1 MAVGLA
7 GSGPA
12 VEAVRAALADVDT
25 AVTATDPARFGSV
38 EFGVLVGGA
47 GDGSFRAASV
57 AAREGE
63 TPWLAV
69 ELGGVGGRRLEDV
82 TAAVSGYAPGIACFE
97 CLRTRVDANTDA
109 VTDRE
114 GDGSG
119 RDATD
124 AVDAADSVGAV
135 DARFAGALAG
145 RAGARLLSGD
155 ESPVLGGVLELPHAH
170 RHLLSVPG
178 CSCGSAPDRR
188 VRRDHA
194 ERDAEGAL
202 ARAER
207 SLDPRVGVVH
217 EAGEAESFPVPY
229 YLATLAAT
237 TGFSDAAV
245 PEHAAGVAADWN
257 PAFVKALGEALE
269 RYAAAV
275 YRTDGMTTGPAGD
288 LRNAVPPSA
297 FVTADSFA
305 TPDPSDPVAWVEG
318 EDLHDG
324 AEATLPAEFV
334 VFPPPE
340 ARHRPSITTGLGL
353 GSSGTGA
360 LLSGLY
366 ETIERDAA
374 MLSWYST
381 YEPLGLDVEDD
392 SFETLARRARSE
404 DLETTTLLLTQD
416 VDVPV
421 VAACVHREG
430 EWPRFAAGMDAG
442 IDPAAAATGALEEA
456 IQNWLELR
464 GMGPEGARSEG
475 NIGEYAG
482 FPGPAREFVDPATTV
497 PAESVGPADPPSG
510 PGELDALLERLGDVG
525 LRAFAAR
532 LTTRDLETLGFEAV
546 RVLVPSAQ
554 PLFTGEAFFGQ
565 RAREIPRSLGFV
577 PRLDREP
584 HPFP

>member
-7 GSGPA
+7 GEGPA
-12 VEAVRAALADVDT
+12 TEAVRAAMGDVDAVV
-25 AVTATDPARFGSV
+25 AVTDPGRFGGV
-38 EFGVLVGGA
+38 EFGVLVGEA
-47 GDGSFRAASV
+47 DEGSFRAANV

-63 TPWLAV
+63 TPWIAV
-69 ELGGVGGRRLEDV
+69 ELGGVGGRPVSGV
-82 TAAVSGYAPGIACFE
+82 TAAVSGYAPGTACFD
-97 CLRTRVDANTDA
+97 CLRARVAANVEAAGAGERADDT
-109 VTDRE
+109 
-114 GDGSG
+114 SP
-119 RDATD
+119 DATD
-124 AVDAADSVGAV
+124 A
-135 DARFAGALAG
+135 RLAGALAG
-145 RAGARLLSGD
+145 RAAARLHSGG
-155 ESPVLGGVLELPHAH
+155 ESAVLGGVLELPHAR
-170 RHLLSVPG
+170 RHLLPVPG
-178 CSCGSAPDRR
+178 CSCGARPDLR

-194 ERDAEGAL
+194 PRDVEGAL
-202 ARAER
+202 ARAEQA
-207 SLDPRVGVVH
+207 LDPRVGIVH

-237 TGFSDAAV
+237 TGFSDAAA
-245 PEHAAGVAADWN
+245 PEHAAGVAADWT

-275 YRTDGMTTGPAGD
+275 YRTDSMTTGPPGAVAG
-288 LRNAVPPSA
+288 AVPPSA
-297 FVTADSFA
+297 FVTADSFGP
-305 TPDPSDPVAWVEG
+305 PDPHESVAWVEG

-324 AEATLPAEFV
+324 STANLPAEFV

-366 ETIERDAA
+366 ETVERDAA
-374 MLSWYST
+374 MLAWYST
-381 YEPLGLDVEDD
+381 YEPLGLDVAAE

-404 DLETTTLLLTQD
+404 DLETTVLLLTQD

-430 EWPRFAAGMDAG
+430 DWPRFAAGMAADL
-442 IDPAAAATGALEEA
+442 DPERAATGALEEA

-464 GMGPEGARSEG
+464 GMGPDGARSEG

-482 FPGPAREFVDPATTV
+482 FPAAAREFVDPATSV
-497 PAESVGPADPPSG
+497 PAGSVGPDEPPEG
-510 PGELDALLERLGDVG
+510 TAELEAVLDRLDHAG

-532 LTTRDLETLGFEAV
+532 LTTRDLEELGFEAV
-546 RVLVPSAQ
+546 RVLVPAAQ
-554 PLFTGEAFFGQ
+554 PLFTGEAFFGE
-565 RAREIPRSLGFV
+565 RAREVPESLGFE
-577 PRLDREP
+577 PRLEREP